1 MTIAKEP
8 DFPIS
13 ISEGIVLP
21 TEEIYSDEPPLET
34 ELHLRQI
41 ILLISS
47 LELLWKDRNDFY
59 AVGNISIYYSP
70 EQIKTRDYRGPDF
83 FVVLDTVRKFRKSWA
98 VWQENYKFPNVIV
111 EVLSPSTARV
121 DRGKKKI
128 LYQDTFRTPE
138 YFWFGPY
145 NLEFVGFRLQN
156 GVYQRIEPNERGHLW
171 SEQLGLYLGLH
182 GKFLRYFTPEGE
194 LVPSPEE
201 NSVQEA
207 AMRKQAEQRA
217 EQAEQQA
224 AQEATMRKQA
234 EQQAAQE
241 ALKREKLAARLRQLN
256 IDPDSI

>member
-1 MTIAKEP
+1 MTITNEP
-8 DFPIS
+8 YFPIS
-13 ISEGIVLP
+13 ISEDVVLP
-21 TEEIYSDEPPLET
+21 TEEIYSDEPTLESD
-34 ELHLRQI
+34 LHLRQI
-41 ILLISS
+41 ILLLTS
-47 LELLWKDRNDFY
+47 LESLWQDRNDFY
-59 AVGNISIYYSP
+59 AMGNLSIYWSP
-70 EQIKTRDYRGPDF
+70 KQIKRKDFLGPDF
-83 FVVLDTVRKFRKSWA
+83 FVVLDTVRRFRKSWA

-128 LYQDTFRTPE
+128 LYQDKFRTPE

-171 SEQLGLYLGLH
+171 SEQLGLYLGLN

-194 LVPSPEE
+194 LVPSSEE
-201 NSVQEA
+201 DSIQQAAMRKQAEQQAAQEA
-207 AMRKQAEQRA
+207 TMRKQAEQRA

-224 AQEATMRKQA
+224 AQEA
-234 EQQAAQE
+234 
-241 ALKREKLAARLRQLN
+241 LKTEKLAARLRQLN